1 MHTGRLYFFTNSKD
15 FLSSKEFMSLI
26 RLTPF
31 FIASNITSPL
41 EESIEMV
48 FWAIDNAIGGEIF
61 IPKIPSFRI
70 TDLADAIGPNCK
82 KEVSGIREGEKL
94 HEEMITSADSFNTF
108 DIGNYYTIL
117 PSNYDVEKHFNKMG
131 QSYKAVKEGF
141 SYVSN
146 KNIEFLSKENLRELI
161 KLHVDPTFTPR

>member
-1 MHTGRLYFFTNSKD
+1 MKYYT
-15 FLSSKEFMSLI
+15 
-26 RLTPF
+26 
-31 FIASNITSPL
+31 
-41 EESIEMV
+41 
-48 FWAIDNAIGGEIF
+48 
-61 IPKIPSFRI
+61 KIPSYRI

-131 QSYKAVKEGF
+131 KA
-141 SYVSN
+141 
-146 KNIEFLSKENLRELI
+146 I
-161 KLHVDPTFTPR
+161 KLLKRDFLTYPIKT